1 MKRIL
6 VTILSFLYMASAMG
20 ATVHLHYCMG
30 EFMGA
35 SLVHKHEHKCDKC
48 GMVKTED
55 DNGCCKDEHKTIKTA
70 EHHAAKLAFDLA
82 SIEPA
87 IIPELL
93 IPRDVASIHSAPLQ
107 LKGAFA
113 NAPPGACR
121 PCPIYIY
128 VCNFRI

>member
-6 VTILSFLYMASAMG
+6 VTILSILYMANAMG

-35 SLVHKHEHKCDKC
+35 SLVHKDEHKCGKC
-48 GMVKTED
+48 GMERTEK
-55 DNGCCKDEHKTIKTA
+55 DNGCCKDEHKTLKTA
-70 EHHAAKLAFDLA
+70 EHHAAKLAFHLA
-82 SIEPA
+82 SADAVVPA
-87 IIPELL
+87 QFNHHPNYSLL
-93 IPRDVASIHSAPLQ
+93 SSPLRF
-107 LKGAFA
+107 KGPFP
-113 NAPPGACR
+113 NAPPGVYR